1 MQSAIVW
8 CSERAFRPLGNAIS
22 PWGARQSPTPHG
34 VGSRIVA
41 ELAGTRG
48 KPGARAGAPSAWVSP
63 PVAESLGRSRRRH
76 SEVHKETGTFIY
88 LRLQKR
94 ARRFLSFLSL
104 FLPPKVFA
112 LSFNSL

>member
-1 MQSAIVW
+1 MAGRVYHRTVNQ
-8 CSERAFRPLGNAIS
+8 R
-22 PWGARQSPTPHG
+22 
-34 VGSRIVA
+34 
-41 ELAGTRG
+41 LAQMVPAN
-48 KPGARAGAPSAWVSP
+48 K